1 MRCLKLLCLLAL
13 AAAASGSLPATC
25 VWNGSSREPQ
35 CETSAYRWAYPE
47 CALFQYADLTP
58 IPCQGLGHGDYCK
71 YDGAYGNST
80 PPLPASWHVH
90 VFFPNPRCTNCSLD
104 FTSERRDFTYEGAM
118 RMRRD
123 LAEQLNLLNRLIK
136 GSNPLDP
143 IDPDRALNDPDYNQ
157 CGNSY
162 NIVAGAP
169 ANYHTEPCIFEVD
182 AVKKGGPFT
191 DPSTGS
197 LQPPSCINAPPSSMP
212 ASVDRGYVVSQ
223 ACGVP
228 TVSRT
233 GYHAMRAVQSSVI
246 RTTPSSC
253 QASTGCLDSC
263 LPSGGG

>member
-1 MRCLKLLCLLAL
+1 VLDCVSQWLKSSPDRFLLRFPTLWGAFLMLQCLKLCLLAL
-13 AAAASGSLPATC
+13 ATAASGSLPATC

-58 IPCQGLGHGDYCK
+58 IPCQGLVHGDFCK

-143 IDPDRALNDPDYNQ
+143 IDLDRALNDPDYNQ
-157 CGNSY
+157 CGSSY

-197 LQPPSCINAPPSSMP
+197 LQPPELHQMP
-212 ASVDRGYVVSQ
+212 HRPHRLPCQRVSIAATLCHKHVGYQ
-223 ACGVP
+223 
-228 TVSRT
+228 
-233 GYHAMRAVQSSVI
+233 H
-246 RTTPSSC
+246 
-253 QASTGCLDSC
+253 
-263 LPSGGG
+263 